1 MLYRCA
7 GGVHHLVNRAAR
19 SSTSGLLARPW
30 LTWGTGWERTG
41 DEMGVVSCCVGS
53 GGTDGGARRV
63 PEGVR
68 PRCCG
73 QMDAK
78 GNKVIK
84 EEKAERR
91 RQGDRGGGGEVRS
104 VGRSG
109 WLNRV
114 GVEQRSPRG
123 PCGLCFLFFRFRF

>member
-1 MLYRCA
+1 M
-7 GGVHHLVNRAAR
+7 
-19 SSTSGLLARPW
+19 
-30 LTWGTGWERTG
+30 
-41 DEMGVVSCCVGS
+41 
-53 GGTDGGARRV
+53 
-63 PEGVR
+63 PEGVK

-84 EEKAERR
+84 EEEAERR
-91 RQGDRGGGGEVRS
+91 VKAIEAEG
-104 VGRSG
+104 SG

>member
-1 MLYRCA
+1 MVCIN
-7 GGVHHLVNRAAR
+7 LVNRAAR

-41 DEMGVVSCCVGS
+41 DEMGVVSCCVGVAAKRTEAP
-53 GGTDGGARRV
+53 GRV
-63 PEGVR
+63 PEGVK

-84 EEKAERR
+84 EEEAEGSKSRR
-91 RQGDRGGGGEVRS
+91 VDG
-104 VGRSG
+104 SG

-123 PCGLCFLFFRFRF
+123 PCGLCFLFFRFLDSRVMFICFSFSD

>member
-1 MLYRCA
+1 M
-7 GGVHHLVNRAAR
+7 NRAAR

-41 DEMGVVSCCVGS
+41 DEMGSCHVVLVAAERTEAPG
-53 GGTDGGARRV
+53 RV
-63 PEGVR
+63 PEGVK

-84 EEKAERR
+84 EEEAERR
-91 RQGDRGGGGEVRS
+91 RQGDRGGGVEV
-104 VGRSG
+104 RSG

-114 GVEQRSPRG
+114 GRVTALAARAMWVVFFIFSISILES
-123 PCGLCFLFFRFRF
+123 CLFIFSFSG